1 MLQPVVVDGA
11 LFDVVLVA
19 TVLEEKLL
27 VTPEGSD
34 VLRARHDPSDQSV
47 FATELRRLVVG
58 EHLEH
63 RSVGFDL
70 LKLVIEVVLVSVS
83 PAVNIIRLEVD
94 HEWPVRMLDLLT
106 ILIELGE
113 LHDGSGTNVVSSV
126 GAELTV
132 GHSEALVL
140 GLSQDVGVSVLEE
153 VVAGLAVVSEF
164 GDDVAGGHTVTEELD
179 AGAGASL
186 GHFWGGLG
194 ELRNSQDGVLGATED
209 TGVRGVVSGD
219 ELSLGDAALGVNS
232 LEGFV
237 WSGVRDNVKVH
248 VEVFVE
254 EFLEIFSDKE
264 SFVLVRD
271 QDLIPDV
278 LLFASSSHS
287 LVLRGIEV
295 LFMAKVG
302 ASALGIYIF
311 SSSDAAGN
319 KCQCN
324 LEFHLI
330 LVYNFDAE

>member
-27 VTPEGSD
+27 VTPFGGN

-63 RSVGFDL
+63 RGVGFDL
-70 LKLVIEVVLVSVS
+70 LELVIEVVLVSIG

-94 HEWPVRMLDLLT
+94 HEWPVRLCDLIT
-106 ILIELGE
+106 MLIELGE

-153 VVAGLAVVSEF
+153 VVAGLAIVSES
-164 GDDVAGGHTVTEELD
+164 GDQVAGGHTVTEELD
-179 AGAGASL
+179 AGTGASL

-194 ELRNSQDGVLGATED
+194 ELRNSQDGALGTLED
-209 TGVRGVVSGD
+209 SGVGGVVSGD
-219 ELSLGDAALGVNS
+219 ELGFGNAALGVNS
-232 LEGFV
+232 LDGLI
-237 WSGVRDNVKVH
+237 WSGIRDIVKVH
-248 VEVFVE
+248 VKVLVE
-254 EFLEIFSDKE
+254 EFLEIFSNEE
-264 SFVLVRD
+264 SFVLVRNLD
-271 QDLIPDV
+271 FLPDV
-278 LLFASSSHS
+278 CLFASSRHG

-295 LFMAKVG
+295 LSFAQVG
-302 ASALGIYIF
+302 ASALGPSVF
-311 SSSDAAGN
+311 SGGDTAGN
-319 KCQCN
+319 
-324 LEFHLI
+324 
-330 LVYNFDAE
+330 